1 MAHCLNS
8 IPLSVFYFLFLVFIS
23 AAISDAAV
31 PASRTFRY
39 VNEGEFGEY
48 SVEYQ
53 ANYRP

>member
-48 SVEYQ
+48 SVEYE